1 LNFAEI
7 DAADLASLLRQPL
20 NDDRV
25 VAFLEALVFKI
36 RRSAYYGF
44 VALED
49 DGVDVVFNEA
59 PWVIPEA
66 EITDPKRLYLSA
78 FHLHREGH
86 EGYAQYRGKLPNGV
100 AFGDPKADLLNKL
113 GEPYATGGGGMS
125 SVPPRLP
132 IPHWLKYKLGE
143 AILRFQ
149 LDDADRIEMVT
160 LMTPDIRPNAK

>member
-1 LNFAEI
+1 MTRLAVRGLHLDFAEI
-7 DAADLASLLRQPL
+7 DVADLASLLRRPL

-25 VAFLEALVFKI
+25 VAFLGALVFKI

-44 VALED
+44 VALEN

-86 EGYAQYRGKLPNGV
+86 EGYAEFKASCRTALPS
-100 AFGDPKADLLNKL
+100 
-113 GEPYATGGGGMS
+113 EIQ
-125 SVPPRLP
+125 RQ
-132 IPHWLKYKLGE
+132 IC
-143 AILRFQ
+143 
-149 LDDADRIEMVT
+149 
-160 LMTPDIRPNAK
+160 